1 MRNPNNLLEDLQM
14 RKEVKDAIRE
24 LCERTKD
31 IRNGKY
37 KINGGNKYDKGNEC
51 KYVRKLYK

>member
-14 RKEVKDAIRE
+14 RKEVRDAIRE

-37 KINGGNKYDKGNEC
+37 KINGGNNYDKNNER
-51 KYVRKLYK
+51 KYIRKLYK